1 MNNPSKSQF
10 KQKSINKSLSSEMVT
25 INFLVTKE
33 CPQFIEVNQ
42 RGREFSCG
50 KIENYCST

>member
-33 CPQFIEVNQ
+33 CPAFIEVNQ